1 MSKKITL
8 TDQQHEAVIRD
19 YFASKELR
27 KRLEKADVEVLASKL
42 NEKINIPFFFS
53 EEKEKTVLIKIVT
66 QIDAFLYDHL
76 PNEIYDSIRQSKDGA
91 ISDDV
96 AKQLITRLSKLANKK
111 IDIPYLPEKIEYLAV
126 NFILSVIVNAMR
138 KNWDLS
144 KTLDQSEEI
153 TIPTMDSEEDFE
165 VL

>member
-1 MSKKITL
+1 MSKKIIL
-8 TDQQHEAVIRD
+8 TNHQYEAVIRD
-19 YFASKELR
+19 YFANKALR
-27 KRLEKADVEVLASKL
+27 KRLEKSDVEALASKL

-66 QIDAFLYDHL
+66 QVDSFLYDHL
-76 PNEIYDSIRQSKDGA
+76 PNEIYDSIRHAKDGA

-96 AKQLITRLSKLANKK
+96 AKQLITRLSTLANKK

-126 NFILSVIVNAMR
+126 NFILSILVNAMR
-138 KNWDLS
+138 KNWSLS
-144 KTLDQSEEI
+144 KTLDQSQAI
-153 TIPTMDSEEDFE
+153 TVPTMNSEEDFE